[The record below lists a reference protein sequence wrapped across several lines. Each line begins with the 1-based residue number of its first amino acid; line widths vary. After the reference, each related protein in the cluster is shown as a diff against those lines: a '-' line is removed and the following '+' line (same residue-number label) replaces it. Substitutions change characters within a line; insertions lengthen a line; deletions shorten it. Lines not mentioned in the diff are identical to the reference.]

1 MIDLIGSL
9 ITPQNIQNIIIVM
22 LGLFAKD
29 FVVGVLRRLSKK
41 LLTDKDPKNDALGE
55 LADQAADSLERVK
68 VPSAP
73 LKR

>member
-1 MIDLIGSL
+1 MTDLIANIL
-9 ITPQNIQNIIIVM
+9 TPQNIQSIVIVM

-55 LADQAADSLERVK
+55 LADQAADSIEKVK
-68 VPSAP
+68 IPSKP
-73 LKR
+73 